1 MNRHRPWFWL
11 ALFLALHGAFLRAFI
26 PVGFM
31 PSFSNAGVRL
41 AFCTPS
47 GAQSTLSGALDE
59 AAVHAGDECVYALA
73 LSAAL
78 ASSLPVVA
86 LVPVASQP
94 VTAFAVAIDAFTWR
108 AYSARGPPVLV
119 S

>member
-1 MNRHRPWFWL
+1 MTARRPWFWL

-26 PVGFM
+26 PAGFM
-31 PSFSNAGVRL
+31 PSFSDDGVRL

-47 GAQSTLSGALDE
+47 GAPTALNGAVDE
-59 AAVHAGDECVYALA
+59 AAVQAGDECVYALA
-73 LSAAL
+73 LSVAL
-78 ASSLPVVA
+78 APSLPVVA
-86 LVPVASQP
+86 LAPSASQP
-94 VTAFAVAIDAFTWR
+94 VTARPVAVEAFTRR

>member
-1 MNRHRPWFWL
+1 MTRHRPWFWL

-26 PVGFM
+26 PAGFM
-31 PSFSNAGVRL
+31 PAFSDDGVRL

-47 GAQSTLSGALDE
+47 GAQTTPIAADD
-59 AAVHAGDECVYALA
+59 AVHGGDECVYGLA

-78 ASSLPVVA
+78 TTAAFAFAVSDPVVA
-86 LVPVASQP
+86 DPVRGSDGIGVASP
-94 VTAFAVAIDAFTWR
+94 RV
-108 AYSARGPPVLV
+108 YSARGPPVLV

>member
-1 MNRHRPWFWL
+1 MNRHRPLFWL

-26 PVGFM
+26 PAGFM
-31 PSFSNAGVRL
+31 PSFSDGEIRL

-47 GAQSTLSGALDE
+47 GAQTTLADDDT
-59 AAVHAGDECVYALA
+59 VHAGDECVYGLA

-78 ASSLPVVA
+78 TSDAVSFAVSNTLAAKPVSHA
-86 LVPVASQP
+86 DGIR
-94 VTAFAVAIDAFTWR
+94 VTAVR

-119 S
+119 G